1 MRAARFGTFAC
12 ALLFFALAST
22 ASAATQSVEI
32 SGFAFRPDVLFITAG
47 DTVTWTNRDSAQHS
61 IVFLTGLGQTESFGL
76 GQSSSLRFIAPGTY
90 KYICGLHGQSMSG
103 VVVVNPAEGPIAAG
117 AGGAPTFAPTF
128 VPPTPTPIPSPGVVV
143 RGAAEG
149 PVLPEGATNTSL
161 DAGRAAV
168 YAGIGA
174 LVLYLLARAGTLL
187 RRR

>member
-1 MRAARFGTFAC
+1 MRGARFAVFAC
-12 ALLFFALAST
+12 ALLFLALTRT
-22 ASAATQSVEI
+22 ASAATVAVDI
-32 SGFAFRPDVLFITAG
+32 SGFAFRPDVLFVSAG

-61 IVFLTGLGQTESFGL
+61 VVFLTGLGQTENFGL

-103 VVVVNPAEGPIAAG
+103 MVVVEPAEGPVAVVT
-117 AGGAPTFAPTF
+117 GGAPTF

-143 RGAAEG
+143 RGADEG
-149 PVLPEGATNTSL
+149 LALPANATDPGL

-168 YAGIGA
+168 FAGIGA
-174 LVLYLLARAGTLL
+174 LLVYLGARGSALL

>member
-1 MRAARFGTFAC
+1 MRGVRFAAFAC
-12 ALLFFALAST
+12 VLLFFALASN
-22 ASAATQSVEI
+22 ASATTLGVDI

-61 IVFLTGLGQTESFGL
+61 VVFLTGLGQTENFGL

-103 VVVVNPAEGPIAAG
+103 MVVVGPADGPIAVVT
-117 AGGAPTFAPTF
+117 GGAPTF
-128 VPPTPTPIPSPGVVV
+128 VPPTPTPIPSAGIVV
-143 RGAAEG
+143 RGADEG
-149 PVLPEGATNTSL
+149 PTLPESATSPNL

-174 LVLYLLARAGTLL
+174 LVLYLLARGGALL

>member
-1 MRAARFGTFAC
+1 MRGVRFGVLAC
-12 ALLFFALAST
+12 VLLFLALASS
-22 ASAATQSVEI
+22 ASAETLTVDI

-61 IVFLTGLGQTESFGL
+61 VVFLTGLGQTENFGL

-103 VVVVNPAEGPIAAG
+103 TVVVNAAEGPIAA
-117 AGGAPTFAPTF
+117 ASGGAPTF

-143 RGAAEG
+143 RGADEG
-149 PVLPEGATNTSL
+149 PVLPADSTSTNL
-161 DAGRAAV
+161 DTARAAV
-168 YAGIGA
+168 FGGIA
-174 LVLYLLARAGTLL
+174 VLAVYLLARGSALL